1 MQAILDPGKPLVM
14 TLPDL
19 EKLHIVYHPNL
30 VLKKVCA
37 PVEEFDEGLR
47 NLANRML
54 ELMKQGNGIGLA
66 APQIG
71 LLIRLFV
78 VNTTGESE
86 DDFVCINP
94 RFSELTGAAEG
105 EEGCLSLPG
114 VTVTMRRAATAII
127 EGFDVEGKP
136 FTKTGVD
143 LQARMWQHEAD
154 HLEGRLITDHMSTAD
169 EIANRLALKQL
180 KEEYVGARRS

>member
-1 MQAILDPGKPLVM
+1 MQAVLNLGKPLVK

-19 EKLHIVYHPNL
+19 ERLHIVHYPDP
-30 VLKKVCA
+30 VLKKRCA
-37 PVEEFDEGLR
+37 PVEEFDERLR

-54 ELMKQGNGIGLA
+54 DLMKQENGVGLA
-66 APQIG
+66 APQVG

-78 VNTTGESE
+78 GNATGEPE

-94 RFSELTGAAEG
+94 RFAELTGAAEG

-114 VTVTMRRAATAII
+114 VTVTMRRATTAII

-143 LQARMWQHEAD
+143 LQARMWQHETD

-169 EIANRLALKQL
+169 EIANRLALRQL
-180 KEEYVGARRS
+180 KEQYVGARRS